1 MKLAESRV
9 TAQGQLS
16 VPAEVR
22 RKLGLAP
29 GSTLV
34 WEERGDEVFVRRS
47 GAFTS
52 ADIRL
57 ALFGGEQPEKRSNSE
72 LKNAIRARMK
82 RKHARR

>member
-1 MKLAESRV
+1 MKLAESRL

-47 GAFTS
+47 GSFTF
-52 ADIRL
+52 ADIR
-57 ALFGGEQPEKRSNSE
+57 AVLFGDERPAKRSRE
-72 LKNAIRARMK
+72 EIKGAIRARMK

>member
-1 MKLAESRV
+1 MKLAESRL

-34 WEERGDEVFVRRS
+34 WEERGNEVVVRRS
-47 GAFTS
+47 GVFTS

-57 ALFGGEQPEKRSNSE
+57 ALFGDEPPGKRSNVE
-72 LKNAIRARMK
+72 IKNAIRTRMK